1 MKRNDYDRI
10 INDCTDMIKR
20 LLSCMDLR
28 TERMKLYYCRG
39 RALYYKGEIESEK
52 GCSRRALSAF
62 LTVAQDRIRT
72 DRDMRAVAWHF
83 CGLCCQKLR
92 EDERSECYLDKARK
106 GGSDEDPAPFYL
118 EPIIQEVANIKNRG
132 HQELGITED
141 SE

>member
-1 MKRNDYDRI
+1 MRKWDISDK
-10 INDCTDMIKR
+10 NDCTDTIER

-52 GCSRRALSAF
+52 GCFRRALSDF

-83 CGLCCQKLR
+83 YSKLTR
-92 EDERSECYLDKARK
+92 TD
-106 GGSDEDPAPFYL
+106 F
-118 EPIIQEVANIKNRG
+118 
-132 HQELGITED
+132 
-141 SE
+141 

>member
-1 MKRNDYDRI
+1 MKRHDSDRI
-10 INDCTDMIKR
+10 INDCTDTIGH

-28 TERMKLYYCRG
+28 TGRMKLYYCRG

-52 GCSRRALSAF
+52 GCFRQALSNF
-62 LTVAQDRIRT
+62 LMVAQDHIRT

-92 EDERSECYLDKARK
+92 EDERSECYFDKARK
-106 GGSDEDPAPFYL
+106 EGFDEDPAPFYL
-118 EPIIQEVANIKNRG
+118 EPIIQEVANIKNRV

-141 SE
+141 SK